1 MITKQIQKEPKVQ
14 KNINFQIIHDDYFLV
29 QRVFNDEDKQILKNF
44 EANYDNINK
53 GYVLQI
59 KFYTNLIEILTRKYQ
74 VVNQIPYFVFSAL
87 QPIQKCLNFNIENQN
102 KQIYYDQN
110 DIKTPENDLPQS
122 ILKQLFNYQKEGIR
136 FGMMNK
142 CRILIADEMG
152 VGKTIQAICLA
163 FAYLKNL
170 SKKMIVICPS
180 SLKFY
185 WKQEINKWYR
195 VILNGRQ
202 VSQFIQVFQASNDQ
216 IEQQTK
222 ILICSY
228 DIIQSAINKIEK
240 YNAFLGIADE
250 AHYLKNP
257 DTKRSKAII
266 PYLKQLK
273 HVILLT
279 GTPAFAKPQEMYS
292 LVSILRPDVFTN
304 FLDYGKRY
312 CNPKK
317 SNFHNGLDYSG
328 SSNEL
333 ELHYLL
339 TRYMMIRRLKKDVL
353 NELPDK
359 KRKKIKVSTDSS
371 IQSQIAQILKKVKDK
386 TLQILMNPP
395 PNQQFQ
401 NEPDSYFNGNHGSS
415 QFQSLKTCYML
426 SGLAKQ
432 QQVLNYLEELLKSVD
447 KVIVFAEHIQIL
459 DNIEKFAND
468 RKKKYIRIDGSV
480 RDEEKSIRV
489 QSFENNKNISI
500 AILSFGAASL
510 GITLTSASNILFAEM
525 HWTPAIME
533 QAEDRAHRIG
543 QKNPVTCH
551 YLIGEGTLDNMLYK
565 KILEKQQIVG
575 AILDGK
581 TVNLKFDETDTPNQ
595 MNSNT
600 INQQSHNQEQQFQQ
614 LKQQKQTNMTNN
626 QGKTCSNKSKNQDEK
641 KQQGGLI
648 QQSILN
654 YCHQNATGKNKL
666 EKVNFLNMKEQI
678 IPCEEIE
685 IKEDFP
691 VKEKNFIQKRSRK
704 QFDKEN
710 KHIQEEL
717 YRPEKQLKNKLLSN
731 KQQNFIIID

>member
-1 MITKQIQKEPKVQ
+1 MITKQIQNQPKVQ

-29 QRVFNDEDKQILKNF
+29 QKIFDEEDKQILKNF
-44 EANYDNINK
+44 EANYDNKTK
-53 GYVLQI
+53 GYVLQM
-59 KFYTNLIEILTRKYQ
+59 KFYTNLIEILTRKYK

-87 QPIQKCLNFNIENQN
+87 QPIQKCLKFHIENQS
-102 KQIYYDQN
+102 KQICYDYN
-110 DIKTPENDLPQS
+110 DVKTPEKHLPTS

-163 FAYLKNL
+163 FAYLNNL
-170 SKKMIVICPS
+170 NNKMIVICPS

-185 WKQEINKWYR
+185 WKEEIDKWYR
-195 VILNGRQ
+195 IMLNGSK
-202 VSQFIQVFQASNDQ
+202 VSQYIQVFQASSDQ
-216 IEQQTK
+216 IEKQTK

-228 DIIQSAINKIEK
+228 DIIQSSITKIEK
-240 YNAFLGIADE
+240 YNAYLGIADE

-257 DTKRSKAII
+257 DTKRSKAIT
-266 PYLKQLK
+266 PYLQQLK

-279 GTPAFAKPQEMYS
+279 GTPAFAKPQEMFS

-333 ELHYLL
+333 ELHFLL

-359 KRKKIKVSTDSS
+359 KRKKIMVSTDSS
-371 IQSQIAQILKKVKDK
+371 IKSQISQILKKVQQK
-386 TLQILMNPP
+386 TFQILMNP
-395 PNQQFQ
+395 NLQFQ
-401 NEPDSYFNGNHGSS
+401 NDPASYFNGNHGSN
-415 QFQSLKTCYML
+415 QFQSLKMCYQL
-426 SGLAKQ
+426 SGMAKQ

-447 KVIVFAEHIQIL
+447 KVIVFAEHKQIL

-468 RKKKYIRIDGSV
+468 RKKNYIRIDGSV
-480 RDEEKSIRV
+480 RAEERSKRV
-489 QSFENNKNISI
+489 QSFENNKSISI
-500 AILSFGAASL
+500 AILSFGAASQ

-525 HWTPAIME
+525 HWTPAIMQ

-551 YLIGEGTLDNMLYK
+551 YLIGEETLDNMLYK
-565 KILEKQQIVG
+565 KIEQKLQIVG

-581 TVNLKFDETDTPNQ
+581 TVNLKFDESDLPNQ
-595 MNSNT
+595 SSNS
-600 INQQSHNQEQQFQQ
+600 INEQIPSLELQFMLGQQLEQQKKINDQ
-614 LKQQKQTNMTNN
+614 
-626 QGKTCSNKSKNQDEK
+626 SNKFKKQDLK
-641 KQQGGLI
+641 KQQGGGLV

-654 YCHQNATGKNKL
+654 YCNQYNVEKNKVDL
-666 EKVNFLNMKEQI
+666 KKISQDI
-678 IPCEEIE
+678 ISCEENK

-691 VKEKNFIQKRSRK
+691 INEKPSIQKRSRK
-704 QFDKEN
+704 QFEQEHKLC
-710 KHIQEEL
+710 QEEQFK
-717 YRPEKQLKNKLLSN
+717 PEKQQLKAKTTQSKNQSA
-731 KQQNFIIID
+731 IVID